1 MSRANHNDSGPSR
14 FEDAA
19 ASFGRWSRYAQET
32 APTTRIFRAGAFSVA
47 FHMLAFAIFM
57 ELPDTEFHYTDQP
70 IIRWDLRKAVPL
82 VAPRSLELTQKDP
95 NDAKAKPQ
103 LDIRSALPQAPSPRA
118 FRPPAPSGPAEL
130 PAPVLGP
137 APQIEVAVT
146 APQIATAASGISN
159 LPRPVEQPKIA
170 LENVSPTPPVT
181 PPDNPL
187 IRTPR
192 VSVEE
197 AARAAAG
204 GGAGGLNSDG
214 KAGDPAAVGNMQLMS
229 DPLGVDFKPY
239 MLQIL
244 ASVRRNWFSVIPAIA
259 RTGRPGL
266 VQIQFI
272 IDKKGE
278 VPKLV
283 IASSSGTPA
292 FDRAAVASISASYP
306 FPPLPADYTGT
317 EIRLQLAFSYNI
329 GTNNAGN
336 GRGR

>member
-1 MSRANHNDSGPSR
+1 
-14 FEDAA
+14 
-19 ASFGRWSRYAQET
+19 
-32 APTTRIFRAGAFSVA
+32 VA
-47 FHMLAFAIFM
+47 
-57 ELPDTEFHYTDQP
+57 
-70 IIRWDLRKAVPL
+70 
-82 VAPRSLELTQKDP
+82 
-95 NDAKAKPQ
+95 
-103 LDIRSALPQAPSPRA
+103 
-118 FRPPAPSGPAEL
+118 
-130 PAPVLGP
+130 
-137 APQIEVAVT
+137 APQIV
-146 APQIATAASGISN
+146 TAASTIPN
-159 LPRPVEQPKIA
+159 LPRPVEQPKLV
-170 LENVSPTPPVT
+170 LENVSPTPPVI

-214 KAGDPAAVGNMQLMS
+214 KAGDPASVGNMQLMS

-244 ASVRRNWFSVIPAIA
+244 ASVRRNWFNVIPAVA

-266 VQIQFI
+266 VQIQLI
-272 IDKKGE
+272 INKKGD
-278 VPKLV
+278 VPKVV
-283 IASSSGTPA
+283 IAATSGTPA

-317 EIRLQLAFSYNI
+317 EIRVQLAFSYNI
-329 GTNNAGN
+329 GPTNVGA